1 MNVLCSYKS
10 KWRHKVYHY
19 YVWTECKKLINLK
32 TSKQIKKSIKGGKA
46 GYYIN
51 RDFVS
56 LDELKTQI
64 QLIPKEFCPF

>member
-1 MNVLCSYKS
+1 MNVLCSYKT

-32 TSKQIKKSIKGGKA
+32 TNKEIKKTIKGGKA

-51 RDFVS
+51 RNFVRFRS
-56 LDELKTQI
+56 DYWYRKGGN
-64 QLIPKEFCPF
+64 PKH

>member
-10 KWRHKVYHY
+10 KWRHKVFHD

-32 TSKQIKKSIKGGKA
+32 TGKEIKKTIKGGKA

-51 RDFVS
+51 RDFVD
-56 LDELKTQI
+56 LDTLRQQLELI
-64 QLIPKEFCPF
+64 SKEFCPF